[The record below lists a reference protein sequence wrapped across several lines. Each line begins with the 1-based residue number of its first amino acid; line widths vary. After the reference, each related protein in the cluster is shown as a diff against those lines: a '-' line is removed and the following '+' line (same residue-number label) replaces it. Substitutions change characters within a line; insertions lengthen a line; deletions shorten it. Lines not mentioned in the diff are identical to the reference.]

1 MASTLKQKINSKKS
15 FSSLST
21 KYVEEFVNKVES
33 KLQDFNRT
41 FLSQYKKKLDSG
53 DKSVIVDIEKNL
65 SSPAL
70 LIKNQLDEL
79 WNYHWMLGQK
89 DCLSDEKRKI
99 SKFSSNNKLVTFA
112 TNDVP
117 TQKIA
122 ELNEEKRNLQVINKQ
137 VIREQKKLNSE
148 LSSKT
153 PDNNEISNIRSRLRG
168 FSNELQQ
175 SLGIINQSKPNV
187 VTSQFKSIE
196 VRIRNLQET
205 IRVMELKIDEQTKQR
220 TPQPNDIDIL
230 NSSEFGTIY
239 QNKRTLLLGKSYAGD
254 YKKGIVDSIKK
265 YFSNSADK
273 SKENTL
279 FNSLTKSTS
288 SKNEKEEQARIR
300 SLIRN
305 KDKLSTR
312 DRKAA
317 DNLKSFITKL
327 GRSDKSVYDYMNS
340 ESSKKDI
347 SSIKRSN
354 VGSLFEDLTNQLV
367 NELNNKVTK
376 YSVSIKP
383 IVDFIKYR
391 ETHPA
396 KKGDN
401 YVEGAWDDKASRYRT
416 KEELENLLTN
426 NTNLNRIKRI
436 AETEISVAYNLG
448 RLKKLEE
455 LGYTKVKI
463 TNEAENV
470 VNRQRALS
478 SFGNISKAYRAKDSE
493 NYMPILC
500 AHCERRAKEPALDIS
515 SLYQGKVSTRYGE
528 VDGKYSIAPPFHVS
542 CWCYLVGVDGE
553 SGKKG
558 LVPNID
564 DALILS
570 GVGLLSVAGAYLAF
584 SKLGKNKIQ
593 VPKVIEDIK
602 ESLINTTNKVT
613 TNVVNTVNQVLG
625 RPVVNIPPKLTA
637 KQIQEAKDVI
647 EVSNEAFSI
656 VEDTTK
662 TLLRIPLK
670 LPSKTSSVVG
680 EEVMEEVVISNID
693 NKLTTKPYKTLST
706 NVQTFNQI
714 VEEIPDY
721 VQSLKPII
729 SAREEYYRLRS
740 IMYDKT
746 ILLETRQLTYNA
758 YITSRDRYDNLIT
771 KHLNDTRNL
780 KSTVNSVQ
788 SQISVDAS
796 REILKNR
803 SNLSPNISLE
813 DALSS
818 VRSRNALTFTDSQL
832 KNIRD
837 NLALEK
843 RGLLDKVDIESKVL
857 DSTLG
862 GMDTRQKAT
871 NLSNKLKELEV
882 SKVAQP
888 NTKTLDTVVNNINNI
903 KKELNNL
910 STTKETIRSIS
921 TSRLNSGSNVDRTLL
936 IDTQETYIKKVIEQ
950 QKVISEELKKLP
962 SNDTQLDDFVNLYRS
977 EIQSKVD
984 KGYSYSQGTWN
995 NKELSNLKK
1004 KYDEVSNVVTTRNT
1018 YQSYLEETE
1027 EMLSKLSNFE
1037 TTIVDNSI
1045 RFARNRNQIQF
1056 SFTQNENDNIVNK
1069 EMFEKISML
1078 PDRKDFVLWK

>member
-1 MASTLKQKINSKKS
+1 MASTLKQKINNKKT

-21 KYVEEFVNKVES
+21 EYVEEFVNKIES

-41 FLSQYKKKLDSG
+41 FFTQYKKKLGSG

-65 SSPAL
+65 SSPVL

-89 DCLSDEKRKI
+89 DCLSDEKRKA
-99 SKFSSNNKLVTFA
+99 KFSKVDKLITFT
-112 TNDVP
+112 TNPSSVP
-117 TQKIA
+117 TQKIV
-122 ELNEEKRNLQVINKQ
+122 ELNEEKRKLQVINRQ
-137 VIREQKKLNSE
+137 VIKEQKKLNSE
-148 LSSKT
+148 LNSKT
-153 PDNNEISNIRSRLRG
+153 PDDNEIRNIRSRLKG

-175 SLGIINQSKPNV
+175 SLGVINQSKTNV

-196 VRIRNLQET
+196 VRIRDLQES

-220 TPQPNDIDIL
+220 TPQPTNIDIL

-239 QNKRTLLLGKSYAGD
+239 QNKRTLLLGKSYAED
-254 YKKGIVDSIKK
+254 YKKGIIGSIKK
-265 YFSNSADK
+265 YFSNSTDR
-273 SKENTL
+273 SKEGIL
-279 FNSLTKSTS
+279 FDSLTKSTS
-288 SKNEKEEQARIR
+288 SKTEKEEQARIR

-305 KDKLSTR
+305 KDKLSTK
-312 DRKAA
+312 DRRAA
-317 DNLKSFITKL
+317 DNLKNFITKL
-327 GRSDKSVYDYMNS
+327 GRSDRSIYDYVNS

-347 SSIKRSN
+347 RDIKRSN
-354 VGSLFEDLTNQLV
+354 TGSLFEDLTNQLV
-367 NELNNKVTK
+367 NELTNKVTK

-383 IVDFIKYR
+383 IIDFIKYR

-401 YVEGAWDDKASRYRT
+401 YVEGAWDNKANRYRT
-416 KEELENLLTN
+416 KEELESLLTN

-493 NYMPILC
+493 NYIPILC
-500 AHCERRAKEPALDIS
+500 THCERRSKEPALDIN
-515 SLYQGKVSTRYGE
+515 SLYQGKVSTKYGE
-528 VDGKYSIAPPFHVS
+528 IDGKYSIAPPFHVS
-542 CWCYLVGVDGE
+542 CWCYLVGVEGD

-558 LVPNID
+558 LVPSID
-564 DALILS
+564 DVLILS

-584 SKLGKNKIQ
+584 SKLGKNKIP
-593 VPKVIEDIK
+593 VPKIVEDIK
-602 ESLINTTNKVT
+602 DSILPTTQKVT
-613 TNVVNTVNQVLG
+613 INVTNTVDNVVR
-625 RPVVNIPPKLTA
+625 RPIVNIPFKLTA

-647 EVSNEAFSI
+647 EVSNEAFNI
-656 VEDTTK
+656 VEDATR

-670 LPSKTSSVVG
+670 LPTKTSSVA
-680 EEVMEEVVISNID
+680 EEVVMEEVLISNID
-693 NKLTTKPYKTLST
+693 NKLTSKPYKTLST
-706 NVQTFNQI
+706 NVQTFNQV

-721 VQSLKPII
+721 VQSLKPIV

-746 ILLETRQLTYNA
+746 VPLETRQLTYNA
-758 YITSRDRYDNLIT
+758 YITSRDKYNNLIT

-788 SQISVDAS
+788 SQMSVDAS

-803 SNLSPNISLE
+803 SNLSPNTSLE
-813 DALSS
+813 DALNS
-818 VRSRNALTFTDSQL
+818 VRSRNALTFTNSQL

-857 DSTLG
+857 DSTLN
-862 GMDTRQKAT
+862 GMDTRQKAID
-871 NLSNKLKELEV
+871 LSNKLKELEIV
-882 SKVAQP
+882 KVAQP
-888 NTKTLDTVVNNINNI
+888 NTKTLSMVVSNIDNI

-910 STTKETIRSIS
+910 STTKDTIRSIS
-921 TSRLNSGSNVDRTLL
+921 TSRLSSGSNIDRTLL
-936 IDTQETYIKKVIEQ
+936 IDTQETYIKKVVEQ
-950 QKVISEELKKLP
+950 QRIISEELKKLP

-977 EIQSKVD
+977 EIKSKID
-984 KGYSYSQGTWN
+984 KSYSYSQGTWS
-995 NKELSNLKK
+995 NKELTNLKK
-1004 KYDEVSNVVTTRNT
+1004 KYDEVSNIVTTRNT

-1027 EMLSKLSNFE
+1027 EMLSKLGSFDV
-1037 TTIVDNSI
+1037 TIVDNSI
-1045 RFARNRNQIQF
+1045 KF
-1056 SFTQNENDNIVNK
+1056 SKYRSDNIINK
-1069 EMFEKISML
+1069 EIFDKILML
-1078 PDRKDFVLWK
+1078 PNKKDFVLWK

>member
-1 MASTLKQKINSKKS
+1 MASTLIKKPVSKKT

-21 KYVEEFVNKVES
+21 EYVEKFVNNVES
-33 KLQDFNRT
+33 KLQDFNRA
-41 FLSQYKKKLDSG
+41 FLTQYKKKLDSR

-70 LIKNQLDEL
+70 LVKNQLDEL
-79 WNYHWMLGQK
+79 WSYHWMLGQK
-89 DCLSDEKRKI
+89 DCLSDEKSKV
-99 SKFSSNNKLVTFA
+99 SKFSSSHKLITFA
-112 TNDVP
+112 TSGIP
-117 TQKIA
+117 TQKIV
-122 ELNEEKRNLQVINKQ
+122 ELNEEKIKLQAINKQ
-137 VIREQKKLNSE
+137 VIKEQKKLNTE

-153 PDNNEISNIRSRLRG
+153 PDDNEIRNIRSKLRG

-175 SLGIINQSKPNV
+175 SLGVINQSKPNV
-187 VTSQFKSIE
+187 VASQFKSIE
-196 VRIRNLQET
+196 VKIRDLQET

-220 TPQPNDIDIL
+220 TPQPTDIDIL

-239 QNKRTLLLGKSYAGD
+239 QNKRTLLLGKSYAGE

-265 YFSNSADK
+265 YFSNSTDK
-273 SKENTL
+273 SKEGAL
-279 FNSLTKSTS
+279 FDSLTKSTS

-305 KDKLSTR
+305 KDKLSTK
-312 DRKAA
+312 DRRAV
-317 DNLKSFITKL
+317 DNLKNFISNL

-340 ESSKKDI
+340 ESSKRDI

-354 VGSLFEDLTNQLV
+354 IGSLFEDLTNQLV
-367 NELNNKVTK
+367 NELNSKVTK
-376 YSVSIKP
+376 YSVSIQP
-383 IVDFIKYR
+383 ILNSIKYR
-391 ETHPA
+391 ETHPV
-396 KKGDN
+396 KKGDT
-401 YVEGAWDDKASRYRT
+401 YVEGAWDTKANRYRT
-416 KEELENLLTN
+416 KEELESLLTN

-436 AETEISVAYNLG
+436 AETEISLAYNLG

-478 SFGNISKAYRAKDSE
+478 SFGNISNAYRAKDSE

-500 AHCERRAKEPALDIS
+500 AHCERRAKEPALDIT

-528 VDGKYSIAPPFHVS
+528 VEGKYSIAPPFHVS
-542 CWCYLVGVDGE
+542 CWCYLVGVDDD

-558 LVPNID
+558 LVPSID
-564 DALILS
+564 DVLTLS
-570 GVGLLSVAGAYLAF
+570 GIGLLSVAGAYIAF

-593 VPKVIEDIK
+593 VPKVIEDVKKSIV
-602 ESLINTTNKVT
+602 STTNKLT
-613 TNVVNTVNQVLG
+613 TNVANTVNNRLQEINNVLR
-625 RPVVNIPPKLTA
+625 RPVVNLPLKLTA
-637 KQIQEAKDVI
+637 KQIQEAKDAI
-647 EVSNEAFSI
+647 EVSNEAFNI
-656 VEDTTK
+656 VEDATK

-670 LPSKTSSVVG
+670 LPTKTSSIS
-680 EEVMEEVVISNID
+680 EEVVMEEVVISNID
-693 NKLTTKPYKTLST
+693 NRLTSKPYKTLST
-706 NVQTFNQI
+706 NVQTFNQVI
-714 VEEIPDY
+714 EEIPDY
-721 VQSLKPII
+721 VQSLKPIV

-746 ILLETRQLTYNA
+746 VPLETRQLTYSA
-758 YITSRDRYDNLIT
+758 YITSRDKYNNLIT
-771 KHLNDTRNL
+771 KHLNTTRNL

-788 SQISVDAS
+788 SQMSVDAS

-843 RGLLDKVDIESKVL
+843 KGLLDKVDIESKVL
-857 DSTLG
+857 DSTLK
-862 GMDTRQKAT
+862 GMNTRQKAT
-871 NLSNKLKELEV
+871 DLSNKLKELEIN
-882 SKVAQP
+882 KVAQP
-888 NTKTLDTVVNNINNI
+888 NTKTLDTVVSNISNI

-921 TSRLNSGSNVDRTLL
+921 TSRLSSGSNVDRTLL

-950 QKVISEELKKLP
+950 QRVISEELKKLP

-984 KGYSYSQGTWN
+984 KGYSYSQGTWS
-995 NKELSNLKK
+995 NKELTNLKK

-1027 EMLSKLSNFE
+1027 EMLSKLSNFDV
-1037 TTIVDNSI
+1037 TIVDKSI
-1045 RFARNRNQIQF
+1045 KF
-1056 SFTQNENDNIVNK
+1056 SFTQYEKDNIINK

-1078 PDRKDFVLWK
+1078 PNRKDFVLWK